1 MYIHVLVIGGL
12 EKHTRDKNEG
22 LINKMSVL
30 LAVSSGLSFRNAQMR
45 VLCCFYDSTKYI
57 T

>member
-22 LINKMSVL
+22 LINKVSVL

-57 T
+57 A